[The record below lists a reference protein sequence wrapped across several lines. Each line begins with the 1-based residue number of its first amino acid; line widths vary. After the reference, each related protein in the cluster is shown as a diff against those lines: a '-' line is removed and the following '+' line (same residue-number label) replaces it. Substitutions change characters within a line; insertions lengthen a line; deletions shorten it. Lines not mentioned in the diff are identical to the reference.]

1 MPSTTIDYIKIPKVE
16 RKNVHT
22 FTLHPLDS
30 CLHTLMKI
38 YCLYRN
44 NILYKIL
51 NSPMDNNLSFTFKVS
66 SFIAITPQTIR
77 RESFEKI
84 LLLKTSFYT

>member
-1 MPSTTIDYIKIPKVE
+1 MPSTTIDYIKVPKVE

-51 NSPMDNNLSFTFKVS
+51 NSPMDNNLSFTFVK
-66 SFIAITPQTIR
+66 QTLTHAYI
-77 RESFEKI
+77 SKI
-84 LLLKTSFYT
+84 F